1 MAVAALGTVSLYE
14 VSITLQKAT
23 ITNAPPWVFCR
34 QVVAL
39 GAESFTTVV
48 HGLRALLLPLCPPFF
63 PSLALLRSTEVVNMQ
78 LVLLFFSFSIRRDCN
93 VPCFLWSPLTFCSGP
108 SCDVVM
114 SLFSLDG
121 DKKRALESKQKKIEK
136 DFSQKR

>member
-34 QVVAL
+34 QIMAL

-63 PSLALLRSTEVVNMQ
+63 PSSALLRSADVVNMQ
-78 LVLLFFSFSIRRDCN
+78 LVLLSFFRSVVTVMFHVFSGH
-93 VPCFLWSPLTFCSGP
+93 L
-108 SCDVVM
+108 
-114 SLFSLDG
+114 
-121 DKKRALESKQKKIEK
+121 
-136 DFSQKR
+136 